1 MKVKESLRYIGLIVL
16 MTFVFYII
24 LFVVMGLVG
33 FMELSIGKEI
43 L

>member
-1 MKVKESLRYIGLIVL
+1 MKVKETLRYIGLIVL